1 MICQEK
7 HLTPFSF
14 WCTIPKVMEMDEIL
28 EQALLF
34 DFYGELL
41 SERQKEV
48 YQFYVFDN
56 LSLSEIAREV
66 GMSRQGV
73 HDLVRR
79 SKAML
84 EEYEQKLHLVEK
96 FVSIKEKVQQI
107 DWLLD
112 TYESTRRM
120 PGGIGRAEKVQ
131 TAEMPE
137 TSPGTDSQE
146 LLEKIRKISDLIIE
160 EL

>member
-1 MICQEK
+1 
-7 HLTPFSF
+7 
-14 WCTIPKVMEMDEIL
+14 MDEIL

-79 SKAML
+79 SKTML

-107 DWLLD
+107 DRLLD
-112 TYESTRRM
+112 TYESTRQM
-120 PGGIGRAEKVQ
+120 PDGAGRTENVQ
-131 TAEMPE
+131 AAEMPGM
-137 TSPGTDSQE
+137 TPRADSQE
-146 LLEKIRKISDLIIE
+146 LLEKIREISDLIIE

>member
-1 MICQEK
+1 
-7 HLTPFSF
+7 
-14 WCTIPKVMEMDEIL
+14 MDEIL

-48 YQFYVFDN
+48 YQFYVFEN

-73 HDLVRR
+73 HDLVKR

-107 DWLLD
+107 DCLLD
-112 TYESTRRM
+112 IYESTRQTA
-120 PGGIGRAEKVQ
+120 GGTGKTERVR

-137 TSPGTDSQE
+137 TKSQTDSQE
-146 LLEKIRKISDLIIE
+146 LLEKIREISDLIIE

>member
-1 MICQEK
+1 
-7 HLTPFSF
+7 
-14 WCTIPKVMEMDEIL
+14 MDEIL

-79 SKAML
+79 SKTML

-107 DWLLD
+107 DRLLD
-112 TYESTRRM
+112 TYESTRQM
-120 PGGIGRAEKVQ
+120 PDGAGRTENVQ
-131 TAEMPE
+131 AAEMPGM
-137 TSPGTDSQE
+137 TLRADSQE
-146 LLEKIRKISDLIIE
+146 LLEKIREISDLIIE

>member
-1 MICQEK
+1 
-7 HLTPFSF
+7 
-14 WCTIPKVMEMDEIL
+14 MDEIL

-41 SERQKEV
+41 SKRQKEI
-48 YQFYVFDN
+48 YQYYVFDD
-56 LSLSEIAREV
+56 LSLSEIAVEV

-73 HDLVRR
+73 HDLVKR
-79 SKAML
+79 SRLML

-96 FVSIKEKVQQI
+96 FMSIKEKVQQI
-107 DWLLD
+107 DELLD
-112 TYESTRRM
+112 AYESAGQEPDMERVRR
-120 PGGIGRAEKVQ
+120 PGE
-131 TAEMPE
+131 TADLDEGQPYGN
-137 TSPGTDSQE
+137 PRE